1 MAITHTYEIDGK
13 TYTSDLTPV
22 KAIRKNCLACSGGSA
37 VEVKECPMNTCPL
50 YPFRFGK
57 SPGRKPMS
65 EERRKEASKRFK
77 KMWAEK
83 ETK

>member
-13 TYTSDLTPV
+13 IYTSELNPL

-37 VEVKECPMNTCPL
+37 VEVKECTITTCPL

-57 SPGRKPMS
+57 NPGRKPMS
-65 EERRKEASKRFK
+65 EERRKEVSKRFK
-77 KMWAEK
+77 KIWAGK